1 MWYLVRNS
9 YKNFGGDTIPNTTPI
24 DWKVV
29 NILSYTFLNI
39 YIMAHLLCAEEY
51 WFIWVTVMEFRSA
64 LKSKLFRNVLN
75 VKLKSYNIFTATTF
89 VIQEK
94 NAN

>member
-51 WFIWVTVMEFRSA
+51 W
-64 LKSKLFRNVLN
+64 
-75 VKLKSYNIFTATTF
+75 
-89 VIQEK
+89 
-94 NAN
+94 